1 MIRLRDFGELPSD
14 FSAVESDGLTYG
26 VKVTTLK
33 NASARSF
40 MEIAS
45 YSKVEAKC
53 SSLSDEELM
62 VRYQGGDEAAFE
74 EIYGRYGKKIYGF
87 IMRRLTNPD
96 ISAEL
101 FQETFLRLHRGRNL
115 YRPEMPFKPW
125 LYTIA
130 NNLIRDRFKAKEPKI
145 AELPEGVDG
154 ESAIG
159 TVPDGSHTL
168 LSFKEAFAAL
178 TEDQREA
185 LTLSRFQGLRY
196 EQIGTVM
203 GKSTEAV
210 NQLIQRAL
218 RQLRKYA
225 DES

>member
-1 MIRLRDFGELPSD
+1 MGM
-14 FSAVESDGLTYG
+14 G
-26 VKVTTLK
+26 
-33 NASARSF
+33 
-40 MEIAS
+40 S
-45 YSKVEAKC
+45 YYTVEAAC
-53 SSLSDEELM
+53 ASLSDEELM
-62 VRYQGGDEAAFE
+62 TQYQAGVETAFE
-74 EIYGRYGKKIYGF
+74 EIYGRYNKKIYGF
-87 IMRRLTNPD
+87 IMRRLNNPD
-96 ISAEL
+96 TSAEL
-101 FQETFLRLHRGRNL
+101 FQETFLRLHRGRAL

-145 AELPEGVDG
+145 AERPEGEDAEYING
-154 ESAIG
+154 A
-159 TVPDGSHTL
+159 VPDGSHTL
-168 LSFKEAFAAL
+168 LSFKEAFASL
-178 TEDQREA
+178 TEDQKEA
-185 LTLSRFQGLRY
+185 LTLSRFQGLKY

>member
-1 MIRLRDFGELPSD
+1 MTRLRDFGELPSD
-14 FSAVESDGLTYG
+14 FFAVESDGLTYG

-33 NASARSF
+33 KTLARSF
-40 MEIAS
+40 MGIAS
-45 YSKVEAKC
+45 YSNFEATC

-62 VRYQGGDEAAFE
+62 IRYQGGDETAFE
-74 EIYGRYGKKIYGF
+74 EIYGRYNKKIYGF

-96 ISAEL
+96 TSAEL
-101 FQETFLRLHRGRNL
+101 FQETFLRFHRGRDL
-115 YRPEMPFKPW
+115 YKPEMPFKPW

-145 AELPEGVDG
+145 AELAEGEDA
-154 ESAIG
+154 ENWSG
-159 TVPDGSHTL
+159 TVPDGSHAL

-203 GKSTEAV
+203 GRSTEAV

>member
-1 MIRLRDFGELPSD
+1 MG
-14 FSAVESDGLTYG
+14 
-26 VKVTTLK
+26 
-33 NASARSF
+33 
-40 MEIAS
+40 IAS
-45 YSKVEAKC
+45 YSNVEAAC

-96 ISAEL
+96 TSAEL
-101 FQETFLRLHRGRNL
+101 FQETFLRLHRGRDL
-115 YRPEMPFKPW
+115 YRPDMPFKPW

-130 NNLIRDRFKAKEPKI
+130 NNLVRDRFKAKQPKI
-145 AELPEGVDG
+145 TELPEGENR
-154 ESAIG
+154 ESATG
-159 TVPDGSHTL
+159 AVPDGSHSL
-168 LSFKEAFAAL
+168 LSFKEAFARL
-178 TEDQREA
+178 TEDQKEA
-185 LTLSRFQGLRY
+185 LILSRFQGLKY

-203 GKSTEAV
+203 EKSTEAV

>member
-1 MIRLRDFGELPSD
+1 MG
-14 FSAVESDGLTYG
+14 
-26 VKVTTLK
+26 
-33 NASARSF
+33 
-40 MEIAS
+40 IAS
-45 YSKVEAKC
+45 YYKVEAAC

-62 VRYQGGDEAAFE
+62 IRYQGGDETAFE

-87 IMRRLTNPD
+87 LMRRLTNPD
-96 ISAEL
+96 TSAEL
-101 FQETFLRLHRGRNL
+101 FQETFLRLHRGRDL
-115 YRPEMPFKPW
+115 YKPEMLFKPW

-130 NNLIRDRFKAKEPKI
+130 NNLIRDRFKAKELKI
-145 AELPEGVDG
+145 AELPGG
-154 ESAIG
+154 EDAEYANGAI
-159 TVPDGSHTL
+159 PDGSHTL
-168 LSFKEAFAAL
+168 LSFKEAFTSL

-185 LTLSRFQGLRY
+185 LTLSRFQGLGY

-203 GKSTEAV
+203 GRSTEAV

>member
-1 MIRLRDFGELPSD
+1 MIRYE
-14 FSAVESDGLTYG
+14 
-26 VKVTTLK
+26 
-33 NASARSF
+33 
-40 MEIAS
+40 
-45 YSKVEAKC
+45 
-53 SSLSDEELM
+53 
-62 VRYQGGDEAAFE
+62 GGDEAAFE

-145 AELPEGVDG
+145 AQFSEGEDG
-154 ESAIG
+154 EIA
-159 TVPDGSHTL
+159 TRAVPDGSHTL
-168 LSFKEAFAAL
+168 LSFKEAFATL
-178 TEDQREA
+178 TEDQKEA
-185 LTLSRFQGLRY
+185 LTLSRFQGLKY

>member
-1 MIRLRDFGELPSD
+1 MGIPSYYRL
-14 FSAVESDGLTYG
+14 
-26 VKVTTLK
+26 
-33 NASARSF
+33 
-40 MEIAS
+40 
-45 YSKVEAKC
+45 EAAC
-53 SSLSDEELM
+53 LSLSDEELM
-62 VRYQGGDEAAFE
+62 IRYQGGDESAFE
-74 EIYGRYGKKIYGF
+74 EIYSRYNKKIYGF

-130 NNLIRDRFKAKEPKI
+130 SNLIRDRLKAKEPKI
-145 AELPEGVDG
+145 AELPEGEDPDYPSG
-154 ESAIG
+154 AI
-159 TVPDGSHTL
+159 PDGSHTL
-168 LSFKEAFAAL
+168 VSFKEAFTTL

-185 LTLSRFQGLRY
+185 LILSRFQGLKY

>member
-1 MIRLRDFGELPSD
+1 MG
-14 FSAVESDGLTYG
+14 
-26 VKVTTLK
+26 
-33 NASARSF
+33 
-40 MEIAS
+40 IAS
-45 YSKVEAKC
+45 YYSVESEC
-53 SSLSDEELM
+53 LSLSDEELM
-62 VRYQGGDEAAFE
+62 IRYQGGDETAFE
-74 EIYGRYGKKIYGF
+74 EIYSRYSKKIYGF

-96 ISAEL
+96 TSAEL
-101 FQETFLRLHRGRNL
+101 FQETFLRLHRGRDL

-130 NNLIRDRFKAKEPKI
+130 NNLIRDRFKAKEPNI
-145 AELPEGVDG
+145 SEPPEGEDP
-154 ESAIG
+154 EYPSAAI
-159 TVPDGSHTL
+159 PDGSHTL
-168 LSFKEAFAAL
+168 LSFKEALGHL
-178 TEDQREA
+178 TEQQKEA
-185 LTLSRFQGLRY
+185 LILSRFQGLKY